1 MASESQSSALDSLS
15 SALAS
20 APLSEIS
27 HGGRRWRAIEH
38 APNKKRNGKYG
49 QAWSF
54 GQEYENVDD
63 SRVRAWCCNFYTQD
77 AMLVLLNKQ
86 INPANY
92 YL

>member
-1 MASESQSSALDSLS
+1 MFTLIPPLLSYLALFLVMASESQSSTLDSLS

-54 GQEYENVDD
+54 G
-63 SRVRAWCCNFYTQD
+63 
-77 AMLVLLNKQ
+77 
-86 INPANY
+86 
-92 YL
+92 